1 MTVKEK
7 LQFFADN
14 GMSITFIAKQMGV
27 SPSTLTK
34 WLHNEK
40 GITHKNE
47 DILNTTLQNI
57 TKKFMNIMEVS
68 YELE

>member
-34 WLHNEK
+34 WLRNEK

-47 DILNTTLQNI
+47 ALVLSTLQNI
-57 TKKFMNIMEVS
+57 TNSFVKAME
-68 YELE
+68 E

>member
-1 MTVKEK
+1 
-7 LQFFADN
+7 
-14 GMSITFIAKQMGV
+14 MGV

-47 DILNTTLQNI
+47 ALVLSTLQNI
-57 TKKFMNIMEVS
+57 TNSFVKAME
-68 YELE
+68 E

>member
-47 DILNTTLQNI
+47 ALVLSTLQNI
-57 TKKFMNIMEVS
+57 TNSFVKAME
-68 YELE
+68 E

>member
-47 DILNTTLQNI
+47 ALVLSTLQNI
-57 TKKFMNIMEVS
+57 TNGFVKAME
-68 YELE
+68 E

>member
-14 GMSITFIAKQMGV
+14 GMSITFIAEKMGV

-34 WLHNEK
+34 WLRNEK

-47 DILNTTLQNI
+47 ALVFSTLQNI
-57 TKKFMNIMEVS
+57 TNSFIKAMGE
-68 YELE
+68 

>member
-14 GMSITFIAKQMGV
+14 GMSITFIAEKMGV

-34 WLHNEK
+34 WLRNEK

-47 DILNTTLQNI
+47 ALVFSTLQNI
-57 TKKFMNIMEVS
+57 TNSFIKAME
-68 YELE
+68 E